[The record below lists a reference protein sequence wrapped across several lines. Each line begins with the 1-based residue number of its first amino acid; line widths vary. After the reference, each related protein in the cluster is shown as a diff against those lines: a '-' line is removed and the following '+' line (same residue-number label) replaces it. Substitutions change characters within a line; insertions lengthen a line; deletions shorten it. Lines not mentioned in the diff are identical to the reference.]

1 MYLSLCHVP
10 GLCPNDNAKL
20 RHAAPALHVVAMCAM
35 ARFPPSSPASPYATR
50 TTHVP
55 FHAVCQPLSSFSPGA
70 APIGAAPAPRRVT
83 IFLCSAAASFYA
95 ASLLTLRHTVLH
107 SVSRIKSVVPTPK
120 SQMEDIELL
129 MFIIA
134 PIGIHSSATML
145 FCHRR

>member
-1 MYLSLCHVP
+1 MSLP
-10 GLCPNDNAKL
+10 GLVSQRQCKVTARRTRASRY
-20 RHAAPALHVVAMCAM
+20 RHVCNSP
-35 ARFPPSSPASPYATR
+35 FPPSSPASPYATR

-83 IFLCSAAASFYA
+83 IFLCSAAD
-95 ASLLTLRHTVLH
+95 SLLTLRHTVLH
-107 SVSRIKSVVPTPK
+107 SVSRTKSVVPTPK
-120 SQMEDIELL
+120 SQMGDIELL

-134 PIGIHSSATML
+134 PIGIHSSATLL

>member
-1 MYLSLCHVP
+1 MCLSLCHCP

-20 RHAAPALHVVAMCAM
+20 RHAAPALHVIAMCAM
-35 ARFPPSSPASPYATR
+35 VRSPHFPLSVLHHAHPVRA
-50 TTHVP
+50 P
-55 FHAVCQPLSSFSPGA
+55 FPAVCQPLSSFSPGA
-70 APIGAAPAPRRVT
+70 APIGVAPAPRRVT

-107 SVSRIKSVVPTPK
+107 SVSRIESVVPTPK
-120 SQMEDIELL
+120 SQMGDIELL

-134 PIGIHSSATML
+134 PIVIHSSATML

>member
-1 MYLSLCHVP
+1 MSRP
-10 GLCPNDNAKL
+10 GLVSQRQCKVTARRTRASRY
-20 RHAAPALHVVAMCAM
+20 RHVCNGS
-35 ARFPPSSPASPYATR
+35 FSPSSPASPYATR

-70 APIGAAPAPRRVT
+70 APIGAAPAPRRIT

-120 SQMEDIELL
+120 SQMGDIELL

-134 PIGIHSSATML
+134 PIGIHSSATLL

>member
-1 MYLSLCHVP
+1 MSLP
-10 GLCPNDNAKL
+10 GLVSQRQCKVTARPTRASRY
-20 RHAAPALHVVAMCAM
+20 RHVCNGPQ
-35 ARFPPSSPASPYATR
+35 PPSSPTSPYATR

-120 SQMEDIELL
+120 SQMGDIELL